1 MSLAPRGVG
10 KIWAM
15 DNSIQ
20 ARFCRREGFVLGWVR
35 IIPLLVLLYTYI
47 AFYRGGGRGIVE
59 LEVLRAIENA
69 LGGKIPVQR
78 FFDLIVGTR

>member
-1 MSLAPRGVG
+1 MSFAPRRVG
-10 KIWAM
+10 KIRAM
-15 DNSIQ
+15 DNSFQ
-20 ARFCRREGFVLGWVR
+20 ARFCRRESSFLGWVR
-35 IIPLLVLLYTYI
+35 VISLLVLLYTYI
-47 AFYRGGGRGIVE
+47 TFYRGGVRGIVE